1 MGTVSDACGRRKR
14 GYAAAPDASTL
25 CTVPRDLHHGQ
36 ASRCGLHATPWW
48 QAPVCVAPLL
58 SPPAELRAV
67 SKALL
72 HPATNAAGW
81 RQCRG
86 QTGFSQLN
94 NPQLNPQRRAFSL
107 NTLHRCRPHT
117 GRSDRRQL
125 LPAMADILAEP
136 PVRCPDAWRRL
147 VRRRGACTWPCSEWQ
162 WITTAPAPHAA
173 RGNHPH
179 RPTTTWR
186 ARLCEV
192 DARRGFPRAASPG
205 FLLGLPGCA
214 WCRAT

>member
-94 NPQLNPQRRAFSL
+94 NPQHNPQRRAFSL
-107 NTLHRCRPHT
+107 NPCTSQGQRSSRDVCTPECSCMFRFRTSLAQSSCLDRMLHHSSNACKASLICSPY
-117 GRSDRRQL
+117 GY
-125 LPAMADILAEP
+125 LP
-136 PVRCPDAWRRL
+136 
-147 VRRRGACTWPCSEWQ
+147 PCCNWKS
-162 WITTAPAPHAA
+162 
-173 RGNHPH
+173 
-179 RPTTTWR
+179 
-186 ARLCEV
+186 
-192 DARRGFPRAASPG
+192 
-205 FLLGLPGCA
+205 
-214 WCRAT
+214 